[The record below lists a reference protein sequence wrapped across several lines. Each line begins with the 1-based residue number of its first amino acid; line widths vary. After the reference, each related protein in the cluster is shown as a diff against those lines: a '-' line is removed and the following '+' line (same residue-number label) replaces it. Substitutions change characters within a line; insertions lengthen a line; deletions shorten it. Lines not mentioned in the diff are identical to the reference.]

1 MELTRAC
8 GLVQQAQ
15 AQEVDELDQEYRGV
29 QRELD
34 NLLAIQGNA
43 QTFSSQDQRDKHI
56 NGEIKVVEG
65 ELMRR
70 EKDEGGLNA
79 QIEQCKAEISRSEET
94 ISKSRDSGKNRKE
107 EAKAKQV
114 LPT

>member
-1 MELTRAC
+1 M
-8 GLVQQAQ
+8 
-15 AQEVDELDQEYRGV
+15 DELDHEYRAV

-56 NGEIKVVEG
+56 NGEIKVVQS
-65 ELMRR
+65 ELTRR

-79 QIEQCKAEISRSEET
+79 QIEQCRAEILRSEET
-94 ISKSRDSGKNRKE
+94 ISKSKDSGKNRKE

-114 LPT
+114 HPP